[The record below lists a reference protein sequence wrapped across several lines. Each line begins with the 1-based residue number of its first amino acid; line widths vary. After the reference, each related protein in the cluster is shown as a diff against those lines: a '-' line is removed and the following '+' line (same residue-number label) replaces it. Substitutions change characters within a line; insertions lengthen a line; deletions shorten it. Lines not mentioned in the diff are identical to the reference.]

1 MAAMAAAATSDRVP
15 LDLLVQQMVAQVQ
28 SFPLIAIPFF
38 MLTGSLMMGGRLGAA
53 LVGVLSTLIGRFH
66 GGPAQVG
73 VLSSTLFG
81 GVSGSAVADASA
93 IGSLLIPWHKRLGYP
108 PAFSA
113 ATLAAAATID
123 ILIPPSIP
131 MILFALTANASIAA
145 LFVAG
150 ILPGLLM
157 CGGFMFMC
165 WWVGRRRNFPR
176 DLTPIDWSVFRTHLM
191 YASPALLLP
200 VLIVVFLRFGIAT
213 PTEVAV
219 LSTLYAAAVSVV
231 VYRDLSFKRL
241 NDAVVSA
248 GLATGV
254 VLLVIM
260 ASAAIGWLLTYDQMP
275 SGVANWVTRNVSQD
289 WIVILIMN
297 LLMLFLGMFIDLPAA
312 ILLLTPVFLPL
323 AQSIGMDPV
332 QLGIMMVVNLAV
344 GLYTPPVGTTLFITS
359 ALAKVKV
366 GQTVRELGPF
376 YFVAFLVLAL
386 VSYVPASIL
395 RPLAGRCRHR
405 LPRDVLAHRPGPS
418 GCAGGLPGPHALC
431 RAHRCQGDQHQ
442 RRRPRQR
449 GALLPA
455 HRAAGEAGRGAGPG
469 DRPGEPR
476 RRLGQSAQRR
486 CRRPGPAGAHR
497 PRARGPE
504 LRRRQHHLPPP
515 GRATAADALAAMALC
530 LHTHIKDVKRTA
542 EGYFFTALGEG
553 EIGCAEILHG
563 LRNSPVS
570 LSIEIPMRLHRG
582 SNAQPSR
589 SAFRVPL
596 ADIEARLKAALDFV
610 HHHLN
615 PAEVAA

>member
-1 MAAMAAAATSDRVP
+1 MSAFILVVFLGAAVMAIPIAHALLIAAMAAAATSDRVP

-53 LVGVLSTLIGRFH
+53 LVGVLSTLIGRYH

-131 MILFALTANASIAA
+131 MILFALTSNASIAA

-150 ILPGLLM
+150 ILPGVLM

-165 WWVGRRRNFPR
+165 WYVGRRRNFPR
-176 DLTPIDWSVFRTHLM
+176 DTTPIDWPSFRTHLL

-219 LSTLYAAAVSVV
+219 LSTLYAAAVSVLG
-231 VYRDLSFKRL
+231 YRDLSFKRL
-241 NDAVVSA
+241 HEAGMHS

-275 SGVANWVTRNVSQD
+275 SGVASWVTQNVHQD
-289 WIVILIMN
+289 WLVILIMN
-297 LLMLFLGMFIDLPAA
+297 LLMLFVGMFIDLPAA
-312 ILLLTPVFLPL
+312 VLLLTPVFLPM
-323 AQSIGMDPV
+323 AQSIGMEPV
-332 QLGIMMVVNLAV
+332 QLGIMMVVNLAI

-359 ALAKVKV
+359 ALARVKV

-376 YFVAFLVLAL
+376 YLVAFLVLGL
-386 VSYVPASIL
+386 VSYVPAAIL
-395 RPLAGRCRHR
+395 R
-405 LPRDVLAHRPGPS
+405 
-418 GCAGGLPGPHALC
+418 
-431 RAHRCQGDQHQ
+431 
-442 RRRPRQR
+442 
-449 GALLPA
+449 
-455 HRAAGEAGRGAGPG
+455 
-469 DRPGEPR
+469 
-476 RRLGQSAQRR
+476 
-486 CRRPGPAGAHR
+486 
-497 PRARGPE
+497 
-504 LRRRQHHLPPP
+504 
-515 GRATAADALAAMALC
+515 
-530 LHTHIKDVKRTA
+530 
-542 EGYFFTALGEG
+542 
-553 EIGCAEILHG
+553 
-563 LRNSPVS
+563 
-570 LSIEIPMRLHRG
+570 
-582 SNAQPSR
+582 
-589 SAFRVPL
+589 
-596 ADIEARLKAALDFV
+596 
-610 HHHLN
+610 
-615 PAEVAA
+615 